1 MENIIAIFY
10 VNLLLLYSLQ
20 DNNKIIKSVYMEHNK
35 MSICYTDSSLRQDL
49 ETLNLKI
56 YKSKQYKYVHH
67 NGVDIYLNPDTAAAF
82 VGDICPELTK
92 DFVDTSALF
101 KHNPNVVITLFIDSS
116 GNVFEGGF
124 QRQDYEMYYNFQ
136 ALKAIVNISEKK
148 FTPALIEGTAVASIF
163 NIAVFYSNQSCI
175 QIE

>member
-1 MENIIAIFY
+1 MGNIITFLY
-10 VNLLLLYSLQ
+10 VNMLLLNSIQ
-20 DNNKIIKSVYMEHNK
+20 DNNQIIKSVYMERNK
-35 MSICYTDSSLRQDL
+35 MSICYTDFSLQQEL
-49 ETLNLKI
+49 ETVNLKI
-56 YKSKQYKYVHH
+56 FKSNKYKYVHYD
-67 NGVDIYLNPDTAAAF
+67 GVDLYLNPDTAAAF
-82 VGDICPELTK
+82 VGDICSEVTK

-116 GNVFEGGF
+116 GNVFDSGF
-124 QRQDYEMYYNFQ
+124 QRQDYEMYYNYQ